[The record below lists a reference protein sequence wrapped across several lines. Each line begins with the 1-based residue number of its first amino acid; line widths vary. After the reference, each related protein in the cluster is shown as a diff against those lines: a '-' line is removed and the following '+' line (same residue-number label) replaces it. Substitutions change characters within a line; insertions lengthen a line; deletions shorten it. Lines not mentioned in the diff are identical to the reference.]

1 MVTQDKRQLWEER
14 VKAYLASGQ
23 TQKAWCLE
31 QGLPVHQLQYWLK
44 RFKAERVLVSS
55 GSGRWVSLPDSIRTG
70 SGVSLRFGDVVLE
83 VERGFDQDVLVDVIR
98 SLMSLC

>member
-14 VKAYLASGQ
+14 VRAYLASGQ

-31 QGLPVHQLQYWLK
+31 QGIPVHQLRYWLRK
-44 RFKAERVLVSS
+44 FKAEHVQVSS
-55 GSGRWVSLPDSIRTG
+55 GSGRWVSLPASIRTG
-70 SGVSLRFGDVVLE
+70 SGVSLRIGGVILE